1 MGMKA
6 DARKQEKAPKKEARE
21 AMMRLLVENVESRI
35 NVKFDS
41 DFGGH
46 MMNVMAEREPG
57 VDHNGHNPFKDWAD
71 RPSPFM
77 GWRVVYTHYPDGYLA
92 VFYDS
97 DGGYKETVEAEA

>member
-21 AMMRLLVENVESRI
+21 AMMRLLADKVECRF

-41 DFGGH
+41 DSGGQL
-46 MMNVMAEREPG
+46 MNIMVEREPG
-57 VDHNGHNPFKDWAD
+57 IDCDGHNPFKDWQD

-77 GWRVVYTHYPDGYLA
+77 GWRVVYTHFPHGYLEL
-92 VFYDS
+92 FFDS
-97 DGGYKETVEAEA
+97 DGEYRLTGEA